1 MAGPA
6 YTIEIKPAAQR
17 DLKRIKNRSDVRR
30 IARAIDALAN
40 NPRPAGATVLQGEGS
55 ILRLRVGDY
64 RILYEVDDVSRQVL
78 ILRIAHRRDIYHG
91 R

>member
-17 DLKRIKNRSDVRR
+17 DLKRIKNQSDLRR

-55 ILRLRVGDY
+55 IFRLRVGDY
-64 RILYEVDDVSRQVL
+64 RILYTIEDRRLLVL
-78 ILRIAHRRDIYHG
+78 VVRLGHRRDIYRG